1 MTKIDTQSCVVTG
14 KKDVSVVEQQIDYQG
29 QGTLVK
35 VTRGGICGSDLHY
48 YEHGQVGDF
57 KVREA
62 MVLGHEVVGVVEKSD
77 TDRLK
82 PGQKVALN
90 PSKPCKA
97 CKYCLSGD
105 ENQCTTMKF
114 FGSAMYF
121 PHINGAFT
129 QYKIVDSDQCIAFD
143 NQVSDRLMVFA
154 EPLAVAI
161 HAVNQAGD
169 IKGKTVFV
177 SGVGPIG
184 SLIVA
189 AAKAKGAKEIVCA
202 DLSERCLSLAQEM
215 GATIALDAAKGDFAP
230 YQADKGYFDVSFD
243 ASGHPSSIRRCLEL
257 TRARG
262 TLVQVGMGGAVND
275 FPLMMLIAKE
285 INWVGSFR
293 FTEEFN
299 TAVEWLANKTV
310 DPMPLLSAEFPQGD
324 LVEALEFAMDK
335 SKASKV
341 QLVF

>member
-1 MTKIDTQSCVVTG
+1 MMKIDTQSCVVTG

-90 PSKPCKA
+90 PSKPCKS

-129 QYKIVDSDQCIAFD
+129 QFKIVDSEQCIAFD

-215 GATIALDAAKGDFAP
+215 GANIALDAAKGDFAP
-230 YQADKGYFDVSFD
+230 YQAEKGYFDVSFD

-275 FPLMMLIAKE
+275 FPLMMLIARE